1 VTTGFKLLTSLH
13 LSMHSYY
20 LFGQDVGLGASILD
34 RMLAGA
40 CVEPAD
46 ACEDK
51 SLRSRYIVDVV
62 LQIVKS
68 LVTEGTVEGAKNWM
82 QTFLTC
88 GSWDAVQPSQ
98 LCQDDVWEERDMV
111 EDMGSTFAAKVLTSK
126 DHCILWMAYVH
137 LIWFHELPSGLFMD
151 PPNGYL
157 SDENLFLI
165 RWPTIEE
172 SEEENELHGIV
183 HEIFIG
189 LTLHYMEMD
198 ADARPSLVTTLKNS
212 VGFLMA
218 RGSAMEEVLELVNPS
233 NFPDSIQEIRDLY
246 GQVLMVSAL
255 AFFIYTASMRNKPLT
270 FFCSAALWSARRGE
284 GNFAPSTGGITN
296 PELPLEPLC
305 SPPFWL

>member
-1 VTTGFKLLTSLH
+1 M
-13 LSMHSYY
+13 LS
-20 LFGQDVGLGASILD
+20 V
-34 RMLAGA
+34 A
-40 CVEPAD
+40 CHELSD
-46 ACEDK
+46 TDEDK
-51 SLRSRYIVDVV
+51 YLRSRYIVDVV

-68 LVTEGTVEGAKNWM
+68 LVSEGTVEGAKNWM

-88 GSWDAVQPSQ
+88 VSWDAVQPSQ

-126 DHCILWMAYVH
+126 DHCILWMSYVH
-137 LIWFHELPSGLFMD
+137 LIWFHQLPLGLFMD

-165 RWPTIEE
+165 RWPTIDE

-189 LTLHYMEMD
+189 LTLHYMEMNV
-198 ADARPSLVTTLKNS
+198 DARPSLVTTLKNS

-233 NFPDSIQEIRDLY
+233 NFPDSIPEIRDLY
-246 GQVLMVSAL
+246 GQVLMVSVSAIL
-255 AFFIYTASMRNKPLT
+255 FFLYLHLNLI
-270 FFCSAALWSARRGE
+270 
-284 GNFAPSTGGITN
+284 
-296 PELPLEPLC
+296 
-305 SPPFWL
+305 